1 MRTDFVRATLLAGV
15 ASPVALALLAA
26 PALAQTA
33 AAPEKTAAAE
43 AEADAEELVVTGY
56 RASLQ
61 AALSNK
67 LNSDRIVES
76 VSAEDIGR
84 LPDNSIADAIARL
97 PGLTTQRLNG
107 RSQVISIRGFA
118 PDFSSTLLNGR
129 EQVTNGDNRSVE
141 FDQYPAEVIN
151 QVLVYKTPDAS
162 LVAQGLSGTV
172 DLQTIRPLSYGK
184 QVISVGARY
193 EYTDNGRLNVDS
205 KQFGW
210 RGSALYVDQFADGT
224 IGVLLGISHIDSP
237 TQTERFNAW
246 GYPNANAAN
255 TVIGGSKS
263 YVDSVRLQRTGVTG
277 ALEFK
282 PAENLTIAVDGY
294 YSKFKEDQVLRG
306 IELPLFWSAAQLAP
320 GFQTADGLVTG
331 GTFNGVKG
339 VVRNDLNK
347 KDADLYSG
355 GLNIKWENDDWQVIG
370 DASYSG
376 IDRSELVLETYSGTG
391 RGPLGATDA
400 LGFTMTDRGATFRP
414 SLNYGD
420 YNLIRL
426 TSPQGWGGDVANPGG
441 QPILGGQD
449 GYFNDRQVTDE
460 LYAFRAQVERKLE
473 GAISGIQA
481 GVNYTNREKELTPD
495 EFFLGLRGNTDG
507 QTSVPI
513 PTDARLGTTNLGF
526 LGLGPMVSY
535 DPLALLNSGIYNRV
549 RNPNA
554 DVNTKGW
561 TVREKVF
568 TGWLMAKINADI
580 GGSRLTGNIGVQ
592 VVNVDQSSTALVST
606 GNGTGVVS
614 TLRTDGAK
622 YTDVLPSANLSLRM
636 PDEVVV
642 RLGVARQIARP
653 RMDDMRAAVNYN
665 FDPALGQTPG
675 VTPWGGGG
683 GNAQLRPWRA
693 NAIDL
698 SVEKYFDGKG
708 YVALAGFFK
717 DLKSY
722 IFEVA
727 QPFNFTGF
735 PLPAGVPEPLTRQG
749 FVTQWVN
756 GQGGQL
762 YGAELSGQLP
772 FSTFTTA
779 LDGFGINGSAA
790 WTKSKVAPA
799 PGANPDDLPGYS
811 RWVTNLTGYYEK
823 GGFSARASMRTR
835 SSFQGELRGF
845 GGGNQRRRAD
855 GELILD
861 TQISYEIQ
869 GGALKGL
876 TLLAQAQNLTNE
888 PFVTFNPGRPQEI
901 IDYQDYGRRFLLG
914 FNWRY

>member
-1 MRTDFVRATLLAGV
+1 MRHTAARTALLAG
-15 ASPVALALLAA
+15 AAWPLLLAA
-26 PALAQTA
+26 LPARAEDQAATTA
-33 AAPEKTAAAE
+33 AADAVP
-43 AEADAEELVVTGY
+43 ADEEIIVTGY
-56 RASLQ
+56 RRSLEM
-61 AALSNK
+61 ALTNK
-67 LNSDRIVES
+67 LNSDRIIES
-76 VSAEDIGR
+76 VTAEDIGR

-141 FDQYPAEVIN
+141 FDQYPAEIIN
-151 QVLVYKTPDAS
+151 QVLVYKTPDSS

-184 QVISVGARY
+184 RVISVGGRW
-193 EYTDNGRLNVDS
+193 EYTDNGRLNSGS

-210 RGSALYVDQFADGT
+210 RGSALYVDQFADGKV
-224 IGVLLGISHIDSP
+224 GVLLGLSHIDSP

-246 GYPNANAAN
+246 GYPDSGNGNA
-255 TVIGGSKS
+255 VIGGSKS

-282 PAENLTIAVDGY
+282 PTEDLTIAVDGY
-294 YSKFKEDQVLRG
+294 YSKFKEDQILRG

-320 GFQTADGLVTG
+320 GAQAANGLVQS

-339 VVRNDLNK
+339 VVRNDANR

-355 GLNIKWENDDWQVIG
+355 GINLKWENDDWQVIG
-370 DASYSG
+370 DASYSR

-391 RGPLGATDA
+391 RGALGATDN
-400 LGFTMTDRGATFRP
+400 LGFSMTDRGATFRP
-414 SLNYGD
+414 TLNYADPG
-420 YNLIRL
+420 LIRL
-426 TSPQGWGGDVANPGG
+426 TSPQGWGGNVANPGG
-441 QPILGGQD
+441 QPIVGGQD
-449 GYFNDRQVTDE
+449 GYYNDRQINDE

-473 GAISGIQA
+473 GPISAIQA
-481 GVNYTNREKELTPD
+481 GVNFTNREKALTPD
-495 EFFLGLRGNTDG
+495 EFFLGLKGNSDG
-507 QTSVPI
+507 LTSVPI
-513 PTDARLGTTNLGF
+513 PQNLLLAPTNLTF

-535 DPLALLNSGIYNRV
+535 DPVALLGSGVYNLV

-561 TVREKVF
+561 TVRERVF
-568 TGWLMAKINADI
+568 TGWVMAKLNAEI
-580 GGSRLTGNIGVQ
+580 GDARLTGNFGVQ
-592 VVNVDQSSTALVST
+592 VVHADQSSTALVSS
-606 GNGTGVVS
+606 GSGAGVIS

-622 YTDVLPSANLSLRM
+622 YTDVLPSANLSLRL
-636 PDEVVV
+636 PSDVVI
-642 RLGVARQIARP
+642 RLGLARQLARP
-653 RMDDMRAAVNYN
+653 RLDDMRAAVNYN

-683 GNAQLRPWRA
+683 GNPQLRPWRA

-698 SVEKYFDGKG
+698 SVEKYFAEKG

-722 IFEVA
+722 IVNVA
-727 QPFNFTGF
+727 QPFDFTGF

-756 GQGGQL
+756 GAGGQL

-772 FSTFTTA
+772 FSLFSGA
-779 LDGFGINGSAA
+779 LDGFGINGSVA
-790 WTKSKVAPA
+790 WTKSRVAPA
-799 PGANPDDLPGYS
+799 PGASPDDLPGYS

-823 GGFSARASMRTR
+823 GGFSARAAMRTR
-835 SSFQGELRGF
+835 SSFLGELRGF
-845 GGGNQRRRAD
+845 GGGNERRRAD

-861 TQISYEIQ
+861 TQIAYEFQ
-869 GGALKGL
+869 SGSLKGL
-876 TLLAQAQNLTNE
+876 TLLLQGQNLTNE
-888 PFVTFNPGRPQEI
+888 PFVTFNPGQPDQI
-901 IDYQDYGRRFLLG
+901 IDYQNFGRRFLIG